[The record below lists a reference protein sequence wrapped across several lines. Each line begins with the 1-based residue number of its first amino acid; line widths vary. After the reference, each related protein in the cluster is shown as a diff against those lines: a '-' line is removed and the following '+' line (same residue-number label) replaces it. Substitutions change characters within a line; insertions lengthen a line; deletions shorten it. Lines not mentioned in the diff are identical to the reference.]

1 MWCCITDT
9 KYSPGQLTRL
19 IILHKCYD
27 EAQTDCSVLETW
39 VPSVFAVGCT
49 SRCTCQKASLLF
61 CCSCAKSVYFGESSN
76 CWDAL
81 TSAVFSMVGQM
92 NRPVRSNQ
100 LNSLS
105 AIWWSLEKRIPAGCP
120 PFLGHVVLPHF
131 LIFIT
136 YFFYFFLNIWTSYFF
151 HYVNCFIVPIQWE
164 VVYPF

>member
-27 EAQTDCSVLETW
+27 EAQTDCTVLETW

-105 AIWWSLEKRIPAGCP
+105 AIWWSLEKRIPAGWSHGCP
-120 PFLGHVVLPHF
+120 PLPRSCCLATFLDFHHL
-131 LIFIT
+131 
-136 YFFYFFLNIWTSYFF
+136 FFYL
-151 HYVNCFIVPIQWE
+151 FI
-164 VVYPF
+164 F